1 MRTFVAVDLH
11 NTEKIVDIQ
20 NMIVKK
26 HGININDI
34 RPIHK
39 DNLHLTLKFLGDVA
53 DDQVR
58 EIITTLQNLRFESFE
73 AKFTEIGCFPNST
86 DPRIVW
92 LKLDDQCTK
101 QIDELY
107 HIVIKLLNTI
117 KDLKIEA
124 PDSTGDKKF
133 EFTPH
138 LTIFRVKHRQR
149 FKKPLNFTHD
159 NISYNTEIDRIK
171 LKKSILT
178 SGGPIY
184 SDLITIEATSRT

>member
-1 MRTFVAVDLH
+1 MRTFVAIDLH

-20 NMIVKK
+20 NRIVKE
-26 HGININDI
+26 HNFNVDDI

-39 DNLHLTLKFLGDVA
+39 DNLHLTLKFLGVVSN
-53 DDQVR
+53 DQVK
-58 EIITTLQNLRFESFE
+58 EIITALQNLRFVSFE
-73 AKFTEIGCFPNST
+73 ARFIDIGCFPNSI
-86 DPRIVW
+86 DPRIIW
-92 LKLDDQCTK
+92 LKLDDRCIK
-101 QIDELY
+101 QIDSLY
-107 HIVIKLLNTI
+107 HVVTKLLNSVKDI
-117 KDLKIEA
+117 KIKQYFGADE
-124 PDSTGDKKF
+124 KF

-149 FKKPLNFTHD
+149 FEKPLNFAHD
-159 NISYNTEIDRIK
+159 NISYSTEIDRIK